1 MSEIIVIARL
11 RVMATD
17 LQLAKYREQ
26 LEELEPN
33 QRGLLGFSFW
43 RSLEPDGGI
52 MQVMRY
58 RDQQVAD
65 EALEAL
71 IQSKPGPLVQS
82 VTIDPP
88 NVDLMAPKQQH
99 GKLPEQVP
107 IGSYV
112 SFAQRYADPGLQEDL
127 EMDTEEVLSELH
139 FIPGYLGSIWGN
151 DVTLSEEIISMA
163 FWANEDALMSSIP
176 TSHKVK
182 IAAYQRVV

>member
-1 MSEIIVIARL
+1 MSEVIVIARL

-26 LEELEPN
+26 LEQLEPN
-33 QRGLLGFSFW
+33 RRGLIGFSFW

-52 MQVMRY
+52 MQIMRY
-58 RDQQVAD
+58 QDQKVAD

-88 NVDLMAPKQQH
+88 NVDMMVPQKIH
-99 GKLPEQVP
+99 GKTPESVP
-107 IGSYV
+107 IGGFV

-127 EMDTEEVLSELH
+127 ERDTEEVLAELAY
-139 FIPGYLGSIWGN
+139 IPGYLGSIWGN
-151 DVTLSEEIISMA
+151 DLSLSEEIISMA
-163 FWANEDALMSSIP
+163 FWADQDSLMSSIP
-176 TSHKVK
+176 TSHKVR
-182 IAAYQRVV
+182 IAKYQKAV